1 MAYLFV
7 AVLGLLLMAFIAG
20 LVILMTKGDER
31 AMTFV
36 NAVGTKL
43 RFLHPETLPRFFG
56 QLVARVKQLS
66 TDRRQ
71 LAKAVFFASANW
83 LFDAASL
90 FVFLG
95 AFGRWVDPVALL
107 VAYGVAN
114 IAAAIPFTPGGLGVL
129 ELTLIGI
136 LVGFGPPRAIVILG
150 VVAWRLVNFWLP
162 IPVGGISYLS
172 LRVHPPAGSP
182 AGLAERRALWRARWR
197 WVIELFGKETPAP
210 VPAGSPSLIDK
221 VVDSDALPGPPSGD
235 GARMDDAPLVPDAP
249 LGRGRPGRPTA
260 PAFVR
265 LTGLFPRGAA
275 VPCSKPPAPAATL
288 VRTPGPIP
296 PGRSGAIYRAQ
307 DTGPIRLRTPTN
319 QRTNSEPTV
328 GTELA

>member
-1 MAYLFV
+1 
-7 AVLGLLLMAFIAG
+7 
-20 LVILMTKGDER
+20 
-31 AMTFV
+31 MTFV

-71 LAKAVFFASANW
+71 LAKALFFASANW

-150 VVAWRLVNFWLP
+150 RRCLEACQLLAAHPRRRYQLP
-162 IPVGGISYLS
+162 IAPC
-172 LRVHPPAGSP
+172 PPAGGQPGWPGGAEGLVAGPLALGHRAVRQGDAGPGALPEPVDHRQGRGAARCP
-182 AGLAERRALWRARWR
+182 ARHR
-197 WVIELFGKETPAP
+197 VTAP
-210 VPAGSPSLIDK
+210 VPGADRSSRHAPLARAPRSPRTPHRARRRPPDRALSALAPAVPVAGS
-221 VVDSDALPGPPSGD
+221 
-235 GARMDDAPLVPDAP
+235 
-249 LGRGRPGRPTA
+249 
-260 PAFVR
+260 
-265 LTGLFPRGAA
+265 
-275 VPCSKPPAPAATL
+275 PPAPAATL

-296 PGRSGAIYRAQ
+296 PGRSGASYRTQ
-307 DTGPIRLRTPTN
+307 EHRTNRSGPIPSSQMSAPSWRADCRGG
-319 QRTNSEPTV
+319 Q
-328 GTELA
+328 